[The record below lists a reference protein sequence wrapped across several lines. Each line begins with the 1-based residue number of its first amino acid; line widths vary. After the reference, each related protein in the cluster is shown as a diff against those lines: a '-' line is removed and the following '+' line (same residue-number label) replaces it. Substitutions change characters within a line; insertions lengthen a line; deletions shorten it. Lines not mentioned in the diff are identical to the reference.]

1 LSSLFE
7 LPYLYLTYRAI
18 KLASE
23 VLGNCPITKTP
34 PNIITAILIT
44 PASSAVILNAPCAM
58 PLVHIV
64 ELLTESA
71 QRHDH
76 LYDVR
81 EVFFDCSG
89 ASAAFVT
96 GHSLYLRR

>member
-1 LSSLFE
+1 VKGQAH
-7 LPYLYLTYRAI
+7 YYRAI

-44 PASSAVILNAPCAM
+44 PASSAMILNALCAM

-64 ELLTESA
+64 ELLTE
-71 QRHDH
+71 
-76 LYDVR
+76 
-81 EVFFDCSG
+81 
-89 ASAAFVT
+89 AA
-96 GHSLYLRR
+96 